1 MILITASRRPSP
13 RTRSFIKD
21 LVLIIPGSK
30 RINRGHKSLSELAV
44 EVAKNRFKY
53 LMVIGERRGN
63 PGVLV
68 IYEISELAPYK
79 VAYRRISRIILS
91 GVKLSRENPESSK
104 AYGARS
110 VGVDY
115 SNCISSDC
123 FLMAD
128 LLIKLA
134 GNVVSERPDI
144 TYVLSEGRFIELKA
158 LNVHG
163 KPIGPILRIK
173 KVLME

>member
-21 LVLIIPGSK
+21 LVSILPGSK
-30 RINRGHKSLSELAV
+30 RVNRGHKSLTELAI
-44 EVAKNRFKY
+44 EAISNNLKY
-53 LMVIGERRGN
+53 VMVVTERRGN
-63 PGVLV
+63 PGSLM
-68 IYEISELAPYK
+68 IYEVSGTAPYRVSLK
-79 VAYRRISRIILS
+79 RISRIILS

-104 AYGARS
+104 SYGAKTI
-110 VGVDY
+110 GVDY

-123 FLMAD
+123 FLISD

-134 GNVVSERPDI
+134 GNGLSEKPDI
-144 TYVLSEGRFIELKA
+144 MFVLSEERFIELRA

-163 KPIGPILRIK
+163 KVIGPVIRVK
-173 KVLME
+173 KVLPG